1 MPLARKKKRHIVKKE
16 IENNPESIRSDDIAV
31 IVAQATAA
39 TTVVSHPRT
48 TDDHKSEK
56 RTGQSD
62 DIKNHIGDDDTV
74 NKVHMIMTKTMEK
87 GINSEGTMTAK
98 LTSLFPQVMLATMP
112 NAVQ

>member
-1 MPLARKKKRHIVKKE
+1 MLLARKKKRRIVKEE
-16 IENNPESIRSDDIAV
+16 IENNPESTRSDDIAV

-39 TTVVSHPRT
+39 MTVVSHPRT

-62 DIKNHIGDDDTV
+62 DITNHIGDDDTV
-74 NKVHMIMTKTMEK
+74 NKVHMLTTKTMKK
-87 GINSEGTMTAK
+87 GINGEGSMTAK
-98 LTSLFPQVMLATMP
+98 MTSLFPHVMLTTIP